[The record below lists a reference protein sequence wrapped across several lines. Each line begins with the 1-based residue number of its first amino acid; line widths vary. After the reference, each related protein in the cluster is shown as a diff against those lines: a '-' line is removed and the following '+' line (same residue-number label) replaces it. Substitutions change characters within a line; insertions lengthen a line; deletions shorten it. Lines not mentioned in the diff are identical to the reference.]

1 MPPEW
6 KAKYQIYQEV
16 HEGVDAHE
24 TSNAERSEKELH
36 NKTEFVY
43 GEIAFM
49 YFVPILEYAKP
60 QPGEVF
66 WDLGCGAGKPL
77 LTASLA
83 FPKLKVC
90 RGIELLGKL
99 ATLAEEISQKMQK
112 VCQDKNVETSPI
124 EIIQGDILE
133 YDWYEAD
140 ILFIAA
146 VCYPQSLLEG
156 IADRCINLKKGAR
169 VLSLK

>member
-1 MPPEW
+1 
-6 KAKYQIYQEV
+6 
-16 HEGVDAHE
+16 
-24 TSNAERSEKELH
+24 
-36 NKTEFVY
+36 
-43 GEIAFM
+43 
-49 YFVPILEYAKP
+49 
-60 QPGEVF
+60 
-66 WDLGCGAGKPL
+66 
-77 LTASLA
+77 
-83 FPKLKVC
+83 
-90 RGIELLGKL
+90 
-99 ATLAEEISQKMQK
+99 MQK

-146 VCYPQSLLEG
+146 VCYPQTLLEG